1 MSSSITCPHCHQDFA
16 VEEALA
22 KHLKEQIEKEYASK
36 LEQVKKDAINTAKD
50 ESNKEISILKEEM
63 ALKSKRLAVAEEA
76 EIQLRKQKLSLEE
89 EKRSFEIEKQ
99 RTLDLEREKIRQQT
113 MTEATD
119 SWRLKEKE
127 FEKKLSDMKLA
138 LDDAQRKATQSSQQL
153 QGEVAELD
161 LENSL
166 KSEFPSDIIEP
177 VGKGVKGADISQTV
191 KTSMGNVCG
200 TILIE
205 IKRTKAWSHDW
216 PKKLKEDLR
225 SAKANVGVIVSTV
238 LPDEA
243 KTGLGLVDGVWVVNL
258 NLFVSVIAMIRSKL
272 IDVAREKFVSSNQA
286 SKSEKLYEYIV
297 SHEFSQQL
305 EAIAEVYQEM
315 SLEINKE
322 RASMERIWKTREIQI
337 RRLLTGTSNIVG
349 GIRGSGATM
358 PSIKGVDLAELPP
371 SN

>member
-1 MSSSITCPHCHQDFA
+1 MSSSIIVCPKCKA
-16 VEEALA
+16 EIPVEEALSHAFREKIETEA
-22 KHLKEQIEKEYASK
+22 KRNFGEEKRLLQEELDEKEKK
-36 LEQVKKDAINTAKD
+36 L
-50 ESNKEISILKEEM
+50 
-63 ALKSKRLAVAEEA
+63 AEGRTIEL
-76 EIQLRKQKLSLEE
+76 QLRKQKLDLEE
-89 EKRSFEIEKQ
+89 EKRNFELEKARQ
-99 RTLDLEREKIRQQT
+99 LDLERTKIREQT
-113 MTEATD
+113 MNEATD

-138 LDDAQRKATQSSQQL
+138 LDDAQRKATQGSQQL

-166 KSEFPSDIIEP
+166 KAEFATDVIEP

-200 TILIE
+200 TILFE
-205 IKRTKAWSHDW
+205 IKRTKAWANDW

-243 KTGLGLVDGVWVVNL
+243 KSGLGLVEGVWVVTPPL
-258 NLFVSVIAMIRSKL
+258 LISVVTLIRTKL
-272 IDVAREKFVSSNQA
+272 IDVAREKYVSSNQA
-286 SKSEKLYEYIV
+286 SKSEKLYEFIA

-315 SLEINKE
+315 NSEIARE
-322 RASMERIWKTREIQI
+322 RAAMERIWKTREVQV
-337 RRLLTGTSNIVG
+337 RRLLTGTANIVG

-358 PSIKGVDLAELPP
+358 PSIKGIDLPEL
-371 SN
+371 SDGE